1 MLTQA
6 VFSFKIITMTR
17 FLVLAFQSGTYG
29 NFISQQFLGLAPE
42 LFSVKRWHVNQT
54 FITQA
59 GNRYYHNMQP
69 WLGNTFYFAW
79 ATCPYPG
86 RLTAEQIAQQVS
98 QDPDYDLLDKEKYN
112 IVFTH
117 EYSATGLAVLKT
129 ALPESKILKIT
140 YTDNDVNWIAERF
153 VDIFKGINCKTD
165 RPTIITVDQHQQT
178 LLQADRDCNGCIE
191 FPVGQRENTTYI
203 KQLINTQFR

>member
-1 MLTQA
+1 M
-6 VFSFKIITMTR
+6 
-17 FLVLAFQSGTYG
+17 
-29 NFISQQFLGLAPE
+29 FISQQFLRFAPE
-42 LFSVKRWHVNQT
+42 LFSVKQWHANRALV
-54 FITQA
+54 TQA

-79 ATCPYPG
+79 GTCRFPG
-86 RLTAEQIAQQVS
+86 QMKITAEQIAQQAS

-112 IVFTH
+112 IVLTH

-153 VDIFKGINCKTD
+153 VDIFKYIDCKTD
-165 RPTIITVDQHQQT
+165 QPITITVDRYQQK

-203 KQLINTQFR
+203 EQLINTQFR